1 LTVATSLKGFE
12 IGTKVQIV
20 PYVKLEDFPH
30 PKYAGR
36 VGRVMGKQGN
46 AFVVELM
53 DGNMRKYLITSSVH
67 LKAAD

>member
-1 LTVATSLKGFE
+1 M
-12 IGTKVQIV
+12 

-36 VGRVMGKQGN
+36 VGRMMGKQGN

-67 LKAAD
+67 LKAAE